1 MGGGSFER
9 TGVLVIRA
17 WTEGEPPTLRAR
29 LTGTSDIAQG
39 EQTSMTLAGATS
51 VTAAVGRWLDEVQS
65 GDDPVT
71 DA

>member
-1 MGGGSFER
+1 
-9 TGVLVIRA
+9 
-17 WTEGEPPTLRAR
+17 
-29 LTGTSDIAQG
+29 
-39 EQTSMTLAGATS
+39 MTLAGATS